1 MYISLDWKHSFD
13 LYKPDEHGDDMIGAN
28 VAFEPVLRQRHL
40 GEELHYPRHLA
51 TQTSCAGSL
60 KCFSKNKFKTSKI

>member
-13 LYKPDEHGDDMIGAN
+13 LYKPDEHGDDMIGAD

-60 KCFSKNKFKTSKI
+60 KCFSKNLFKTSKI